1 MLCKLVCGKKKVNIQ
16 AFLIESD
23 REYDMI
29 KRQEDIC
36 DTRKAGG
43 TPAEKREIYVKKRD
57 CFICLLR

>member
-29 KRQEDIC
+29 KGRKIFVTQEKPVV
-36 DTRKAGG
+36 R
-43 TPAEKREIYVKKRD
+43 R
-57 CFICLLR
+57 LRRGNYM